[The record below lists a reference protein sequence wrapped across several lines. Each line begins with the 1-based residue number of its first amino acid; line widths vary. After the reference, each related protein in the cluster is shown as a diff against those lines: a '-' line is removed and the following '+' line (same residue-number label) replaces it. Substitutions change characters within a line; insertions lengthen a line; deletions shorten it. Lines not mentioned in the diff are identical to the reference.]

1 MAAFII
7 AAPSEWTTEADF
19 AAEMTNRQF
28 AALRSRMA
36 KADLEKEAAALLC
49 SRPRRRAKNCAVAEV
64 RKWATNS
71 WNTEQILRLSAELL
85 PAEQLVN
92 ALQWAF
98 PQAYYST
105 FALTLATYKV
115 IGHTETSHAA
125 VIRRFGELVAAGQYP
140 SCLSFTASGAKPILF
155 DGTAKAPAASTMAFD
170 PADPKSVNTQIAQF
184 LKGTREK
191 DLGERKKS
199 LVLKGKDGKRR
210 KNFGPAEWDKVS
222 ESLGRTSLL
231 SLLYRKRI
239 KSNYQEIDTFLNPNI
254 DAAQLFTD
262 LIHVVTCLNLIHE
275 AVIAQALGLPTYG
288 DLQAAL
294 PAVPDFLR
302 TRTKLVERIVSPG
315 AAA

>member
-115 IGHTETSHAA
+115 IGHTETSDAA
-125 VIRRFGELVAAGQYP
+125 VICRSGDAGRGRPVPVMPVNCTVALLSRLCSDGHREAARRPV
-140 SCLSFTASGAKPILF
+140 SWRW
-155 DGTAKAPAASTMAFD
+155 D
-170 PADPKSVNTQIAQF
+170 PADPV
-184 LKGTREK
+184 RE
-191 DLGERKKS
+191 
-199 LVLKGKDGKRR
+199 
-210 KNFGPAEWDKVS
+210 
-222 ESLGRTSLL
+222 
-231 SLLYRKRI
+231 
-239 KSNYQEIDTFLNPNI
+239 
-254 DAAQLFTD
+254 
-262 LIHVVTCLNLIHE
+262 H
-275 AVIAQALGLPTYG
+275 
-288 DLQAAL
+288 
-294 PAVPDFLR
+294 VPD
-302 TRTKLVERIVSPG
+302 SPISKG
-315 AAA
+315 HPGEGPR